1 MNPNTKYQVGD
12 LLVKEVGKT
21 SVQLVIEVKDFGV
34 YGSLIKLLDMQ
45 TKQER
50 NYNSRDI
57 SGWLFY
63 KHYPVKV

>member
-1 MNPNTKYQVGD
+1 VNPNTKYQVGD
-12 LLVKEVGKT
+12 LLVKTMGKT

-34 YGSLIKLLDMQ
+34 YGYLIKLLDMQ

-50 NYNSRDI
+50 KYNSNDI

-63 KHYPVKV
+63 KHYPVKA

>member
-1 MNPNTKYQVGD
+1 MNPNIKYQVGD

-21 SVQLVIEVKDFGV
+21 SVQLVIEVKDFGA
-34 YGSLIKLLDMQ
+34 YGYLIKLLDMQ

-50 NYNSRDI
+50 KYNSRDI